1 MRRKLARAENISSL
15 KYYFLIDRV
24 APITLHSGEMK
35 TSERAI
41 LAPENLPYR
50 MRLLVQVMGR
60 MFQNV
65 LDPFD
70 ITPLHW
76 GILCCLWRE
85 DGLPTQA
92 IANRLEQLGGT
103 ITVGLDS
110 MEKRGL
116 VSRKADLKDR
126 RISRVWL
133 KGRGRDLERELS
145 PDVTALVGG
154 MFECLSPRELSGL
167 SACVDKLRAHLA
179 ASAVETGSE

>member
-1 MRRKLARAENISSL
+1 MDTTAAAKTSSL
-15 KYYFLIDRV
+15 KYCPWFDLV
-24 APITLHSGEMK
+24 GNTLHSGEVK
-35 TSERAI
+35 EHEPAI

-50 MRLLVQVMGR
+50 MRLLVQAMGR

-85 DGLPTQA
+85 DGLPTQT

-133 KGRGRDLERELS
+133 RRRGRDLERELS
-145 PDVTALVGG
+145 PGVMALVNR
-154 MFECLSPRELSGL
+154 MFECLSTRELSQL
-167 SACVDKLRAHLA
+167 SACVDKLLTHLA
-179 ASAVETGSE
+179 AATAETSS

>member
-1 MRRKLARAENISSL
+1 MEVKAREQ
-15 KYYFLIDRV
+15 
-24 APITLHSGEMK
+24 P
-35 TSERAI
+35 I
-41 LAPENLPYR
+41 LAPDNLPYR

-60 MFQNV
+60 MFQEV

-92 IANRLEQLGGT
+92 ISSRLEQLGGT

-116 VSRKADLKDR
+116 VSRKADSNDR

-133 KGRGRDLERELS
+133 RKRGRDMEHELS
-145 PDVTALVGG
+145 PGVMALVNR
-154 MFECLSPRELSGL
+154 MFECLSPQELSGL
-167 SACVDKLRAHLA
+167 SACVEKLRAHL
-179 ASAVETGSE
+179 SAESN

>member
-1 MRRKLARAENISSL
+1 
-15 KYYFLIDRV
+15 
-24 APITLHSGEMK
+24 
-35 TSERAI
+35 
-41 LAPENLPYR
+41 

-60 MFQNV
+60 MFQDV

-116 VSRKADLKDR
+116 VSRKADAKDR

-133 KGRGRDLERELS
+133 RRRGRDLERELS
-145 PDVTALVGG
+145 PEVAALVNR
-154 MFECLSPRELSGL
+154 MFECLSPRELSQL
-167 SACVDKLRAHLA
+167 SACVDKLRAHLGA
-179 ASAVETGSE
+179 AAAESSAQADALRR

>member
-1 MRRKLARAENISSL
+1 MLFFFDIRRG
-15 KYYFLIDRV
+15 D
-24 APITLHSGEMK
+24 TLHSCEVK
-35 TSERAI
+35 ARERAI

-60 MFQNV
+60 MFQDV

-76 GILCCLWRE
+76 GILCCLWQE
-85 DGLPTQA
+85 DGLATQA

-110 MEKRGL
+110 MEKRRL
-116 VSRKADLKDR
+116 VSRKADSNDR

-133 KGRGRDLERELS
+133 RRRGRDLEGELS
-145 PDVTALVGG
+145 PEVTALVNR
-154 MFECLSPRELSGL
+154 MFDCMSQQELAGF
-167 SACVDKLRAHLA
+167 SACVDKLLAHLA
-179 ASAVETGSE
+179 AAKTQSE